1 MRPRRPVV
9 CGGMRLVSIF
19 AKKALPFKPGKPV
32 PVDALKAKHAIR
44 ESFEAAQIYDQLLA
58 DFHRHIRALSC
69 SRAGRRPP
77 SDFVEKRKAVLEKAD
92 LIAAAQELFEVYRK
106 VRTSVRLLEKWVDA
120 QEIRDEQEREK
131 KTLDD
136 IGTGGAPIIRSAP
149 HDIGTGGRAHH
160 WAAAGPRRLRALRG
174 FAGVENVQC

>member
-1 MRPRRPVV
+1 VGGFFFDFERISGGVIDV
-9 CGGMRLVSIF
+9 CHTQ
-19 AKKALPFKPGKPV
+19 ALPFKPGKPV

-44 ESFEAAQIYDQLLA
+44 ESFEAAGIYDQLLA
-58 DFHRHIRALSC
+58 DFHSAHQGFVVFEGWEEAS
-69 SRAGRRPP
+69 

-92 LIAAAQELFEVYRK
+92 LIAAAQELFEPVPEGAEVGSAAR
-106 VRTSVRLLEKWVDA
+106 KWVDA

-149 HDIGTGGRAHH
+149 HEGSK
-160 WAAAGPRRLRALRG
+160 L
-174 FAGVENVQC
+174 

>member
-1 MRPRRPVV
+1 M
-9 CGGMRLVSIF
+9 
-19 AKKALPFKPGKPV
+19 

-58 DFHRHIRALSC
+58 DFTAAHQGFVVFEGWEEAS
-69 SRAGRRPP
+69 A
-77 SDFVEKRKAVLEKAD
+77 DFVEKRKAVLEKAD
-92 LIAAAQELFEVYRK
+92 LIAAAQELFE
-106 VRTSVRLLEKWVDA
+106 SVPEGADVGSAARKWVDA

-149 HDIGTGGRAHH
+149 HEGSK
-160 WAAAGPRRLRALRG
+160 L
-174 FAGVENVQC
+174 